1 MHIPDGYLSPQT
13 TIPALIVMSTIWYLA
28 FRKVKL
34 AHNQQSI
41 PTIALC
47 AAFSFVI
54 MMFNIPVAG
63 GSSAHAVGA
72 VLVAILVGPASAILA
87 ISTTLIIQ
95 ALIFGD
101 GGVLAIGV
109 NCFNMAFLMPVC
121 GYAIYRLISGASALG
136 SRRNLVATFI
146 ASYAGINLAALAT
159 AIEMGTQPLLF
170 TSPSGTPLYGFY
182 PLGVTIPAM
191 MFVHLLFAGIL
202 EGLIS
207 ALALSYVV
215 KFAPHLLNQTNRTL
229 GSRII
234 AGSWLSRNKTLIIT
248 TTLIICMTPLGLL
261 AGGSAYGEWGLDE
274 VKQLIGY
281 IPSGMAKTADLWHAI
296 LPDYTLPVLGD
307 SAMSQ
312 SFGYILSALI
322 GISLIAGLII
332 ITHRLTKNSYSKN

>member
-13 TIPALIVMSTIWYLA
+13 TIPALIVMSAIWYLA

-34 AHNQQSI
+34 TQNQQSI

-72 VLVAILVGPASAILA
+72 VLVAILVGPWAAILA
-87 ISTTLIIQ
+87 VSTTLIIQ

-101 GGVLAIGV
+101 GGILAIGV

-121 GYAIYRLISGASALG
+121 GYAIYKLISGTSELG
-136 SRRNLVATFI
+136 SRRNLIATFI
-146 ASYAGINLAALAT
+146 ASYIGINLAAFA
-159 AIEMGTQPLLF
+159 AAVEMGIQPLLF
-170 TSPSGTPLYGFY
+170 TSPNGTPLYGFY

-191 MFVHLLFAGIL
+191 MFVHMLFAGIL
-202 EGLIS
+202 DGLIS
-207 ALALSYVV
+207 ALALGYVV
-215 KFAPHLLNQTNRTL
+215 KFAPHLLNPVTKATNEVVA
-229 GSRII
+229 S
-234 AGSWLSRNKTLIIT
+234 SWMSRNKTLIIT
-248 TTLIICMTPLGLL
+248 AVLVICLTPLGLL
-261 AGGSAYGEWGLDE
+261 PSGSAYGEWGLDE

-296 LPDYTLPVLGD
+296 LPDYSLPVLGE
-307 SAMSQ
+307 SALSQ
-312 SFGYILSALI
+312 SLGYILSALV

>member
-13 TIPALIVMSTIWYLA
+13 TIPALIVMSAVWYLA

-54 MMFNIPVAG
+54 MMFNIPIAG

-72 VLVAILVGPASAILA
+72 VLVAILVGPSPAIIA

-101 GGVLAIGV
+101 GGILAIGV

-121 GYAIYRLISGASALG
+121 GYAIYKLISGTSALG

-146 ASYAGINLAALAT
+146 ASYIGINLAALAT
-159 AIEMGTQPLLF
+159 AVEMGIQPLLF
-170 TSPSGTPLYGFY
+170 TSPTGTPLYGFY
-182 PLGVTIPAM
+182 PLSVTIPAM
-191 MFVHLLFAGIL
+191 MFAHMLFAGVL
-202 EGLIS
+202 EGVIS
-207 ALALSYVV
+207 ALAISYVV
-215 KFAPHLLNQTNRTL
+215 KFAPHLLNPVTRATNEVT
-229 GSRII
+229 
-234 AGSWLSRNKTLIIT
+234 ANSWLSRNKALIIT
-248 TTLIICMTPLGLL
+248 SVLIICLTPLGLL
-261 AGGSAYGEWGLDE
+261 ASGSAYGEWGLEE
-274 VKQLIGY
+274 VQQLIGY
-281 IPSGMAKTADLWHAI
+281 IPSGMAKTADLWHAV
-296 LPDYTLPVLGD
+296 LPDYALPALGN
-307 SAMSQ
+307 SPLSQ
-312 SFGYILSALI
+312 SLGYILSALI
-322 GISLIAGLII
+322 GISLIAGLIV